1 MKNKRGTYFFFLW
14 FGAAISVAEI
24 MAGAFLGSLGI
35 KKGVAAI
42 IIGHLIGCLIL
53 GLAGI
58 IGQEKNMTAME
69 TVGLSF
75 GVFGKY
81 IFSILNF
88 IQLVGWTSIMLITA
102 SNGINQICKSLL
114 GYENFYIWVLSVGVL
129 VYIWTE
135 YSSFKYPKL
144 NYISVA
150 LLMFLSLMM
159 FYILVN
165 SSTNNLEFTEGI
177 SFGLGLELSIVMPIS
192 WLPLISDYTKYGENK
207 LSSFLG
213 SFFGYFIASSFM
225 YIIGLL
231 CSIKF
236 NEIDIINILVKGNF
250 GIGALFIVVL
260 STVTTTFLDVYSATV
275 SLINVKEFNKRY
287 VTMFIMG
294 ISIILALFFKM
305 DQYENF
311 LYLIGSVFS
320 PLFAVVLS
328 DYFILKNTNNKT
340 NYFISFLSFIIG
352 FVFYILIKDYG
363 TILGVTIPVMLLT
376 TVVSITLKKVGGI
389 IYGNV
394 KQSL

>member
-1 MKNKRGTYFFFLW
+1 MKNKKGRYFFFLW

-53 GLAGI
+53 GLAGV

-69 TVGLSF
+69 TVSLSF

-102 SNGINQICKSLL
+102 SNGMNQIFKSLF

-144 NYISVA
+144 NYISVV
-150 LLMFLSLMM
+150 LLMFLSLVM

-165 SSTNNLEFTEGI
+165 SSTNNLECTEGI

-213 SFFGYFIASSFM
+213 AGCDPLISCISGYAVKRHIKSQE
-225 YIIGLL
+225 II
-231 CSIKF
+231 
-236 NEIDIINILVKGNF
+236 
-250 GIGALFIVVL
+250 
-260 STVTTTFLDVYSATV
+260 
-275 SLINVKEFNKRY
+275 
-287 VTMFIMG
+287 
-294 ISIILALFFKM
+294 
-305 DQYENF
+305 
-311 LYLIGSVFS
+311 
-320 PLFAVVLS
+320 
-328 DYFILKNTNNKT
+328 
-340 NYFISFLSFIIG
+340 
-352 FVFYILIKDYG
+352 
-363 TILGVTIPVMLLT
+363 
-376 TVVSITLKKVGGI
+376 
-389 IYGNV
+389 
-394 KQSL
+394 